1 MRTVETV
8 VVGAGYAGLVM
19 SRLLSEAG
27 REHVV
32 FDRRSTP
39 GGGWQDR
46 WDAFQLVTPNWMV
59 GVPGLDY
66 EGTDP
71 DGYMGRDEL
80 IAHFRRYATVIN
92 APVEIETDVTRLT
105 SIDESGGGG
114 GGVRFRLATS
124 QGSIDAR
131 NVIVAPGPFQTPHIA
146 AIAGGFAP
154 SIRQVHSHHYRR
166 PEDLAPGKVLLI
178 GSGQTGVQLA
188 EELSDAGREVIL
200 AVGRCGRGPRRY
212 RGRDLFWWLREIAI
226 HGHEYGVALIS
237 LADLPSPSAR
247 FMCNVQLSGHGG
259 GHEVNLRRMATQG
272 IRLTGRLLGAEG
284 TKARFATDLTDTL
297 HFSDSFFGARF
308 QPRIDA
314 FIERSGQQASAYEPD
329 VVGYAPPE
337 VAELDLAAEGVS
349 TVLWTSGY
357 RMALDWI
364 ELPVLDELGLPIQ
377 ERGQTS
383 FDGLSFIGTPWQ
395 VDLGS
400 ANLIGLVR
408 DAEALAAT
416 W

>member
-8 VVGAGYAGLVM
+8 VVGAGHAGLVM
-19 SRLLSEAG
+19 SRLLSDAG
-27 REHVV
+27 GEHVV
-32 FDRRSTP
+32 LDRRSTP

-80 IAHFRRYATVIN
+80 IAHFRRYARAID
-92 APVEIETDVTRLT
+92 APVELDTDVTRLT
-105 SIDESGGGG
+105 PIDGGGG
-114 GGVRFRLATS
+114 ARFRLATS

-131 NVIVAPGPFQTPHIA
+131 NVIVAPGPFQTPHLP
-146 AIAGGFAP
+146 AIAGGFAS
-154 SIRQVHSHHYRR
+154 SIRQVHSDHYRR
-166 PEDLAPGKVLLI
+166 PDDLPPGKVLLI

-188 EELSDAGREVIL
+188 EELRDAGRQVTL

-212 RGRDLFWWLREIAI
+212 RGRDLFWWLRQIAI
-226 HGHEYGVALIS
+226 HGHEFGVGLIS
-237 LADLPSPSAR
+237 VADLPSPSAR

-259 GHEVNLRRMATQG
+259 GHEVNLRRMATEG
-272 IRLTGRLLGAEG
+272 IRLTGRLLSADG
-284 TKARFATDLTDTL
+284 TTARFATDLTDTL
-297 HFSDSFFGARF
+297 RFADDFFASRF

-314 FIERSGQQASAYEPD
+314 FIERSGEPAPDDEPD
-329 VVGYAPPE
+329 VVDYAPPE
-337 VAELDLAAEGVS
+337 VAELDLAAEGIS
-349 TVLWTSGY
+349 TVIWTSGY

-364 ELPVLDELGLPIQ
+364 ELPVLDEFGLPLQ
-377 ERGQTS
+377 EAGHTAV
-383 FDGLSFIGTPWQ
+383 DGLSFIGTPWQ

-408 DAEALAAT
+408 DAEALAAA

>member
-1 MRTVETV
+1 
-8 VVGAGYAGLVM
+8 
-19 SRLLSEAG
+19 
-27 REHVV
+27 
-32 FDRRSTP
+32 
-39 GGGWQDR
+39 
-46 WDAFQLVTPNWMV
+46 
-59 GVPGLDY
+59 
-66 EGTDP
+66 
-71 DGYMGRDEL
+71 
-80 IAHFRRYATVIN
+80 
-92 APVEIETDVTRLT
+92 
-105 SIDESGGGG
+105 
-114 GGVRFRLATS
+114 
-124 QGSIDAR
+124 
-131 NVIVAPGPFQTPHIA
+131 
-146 AIAGGFAP
+146 
-154 SIRQVHSHHYRR
+154 VHSHHYRR
-166 PEDLAPGKVLLI
+166 PEALAPGKVLLI

-314 FIERSGQQASAYEPD
+314 FIERSGQQASAHEPD